1 MDTLFGTELS
11 TPIKFAIAFP
21 IILAL
26 LVGFIYAVRRFGVG
40 ALGGAVTT
48 RGRQPRLGVTDV
60 AMVGD
65 GRRRLLLIRRDN
77 VEHLIMTGGPSDI
90 VIEQNIVR
98 ATPAVPVRE
107 TPPARV
113 TPDALPRA
121 VPLAEN
127 GMWPLQPEPIVRP
140 QRAAP
145 PVPED
150 DREDAPW
157 ATQPEPVQRAHER
170 ENGRESTREIPRDI
184 PRDIPR
190 EIQREIPR
198 EIARESARE
207 TARETIKD
215 NVVRV
220 QSSERLS
227 GLVADLSRNFAETDA
242 PLAPPPRRNG
252 EARRTT
258 PQAVP
263 TLSPNE
269 EQNLA
274 EMAQRLESVLQR
286 PRSVSEPATP
296 SPAARPDIAAV
307 PAAPRPE
314 PVVKSVPK
322 PAAKPAPKAAFDS
335 LEQEMASLLGRPSAK
350 T

>member
-1 MDTLFGTELS
+1 MLDALFGTELS
-11 TPIKFAIAFP
+11 TPVKFAIAFP

-113 TPDALPRA
+113 TTDPLPRA

-140 QRAAP
+140 QRAP
-145 PVPED
+145 PLPE
-150 DREDAPW
+150 DREDAPSW
-157 ATQPEPVQRAHER
+157 AAQPEAAPRAPERENGR
-170 ENGRESTREIPRDI
+170 ENGRESTRET
-184 PRDIPR
+184 
-190 EIQREIPR
+190 
-198 EIARESARE
+198 AKESTRE
-207 TARETIKD
+207 TARESIKD

-220 QSSERLS
+220 QNSDRLS
-227 GLVADLSRNFAETDA
+227 GLVADLSRNFAEAEPAST
-242 PLAPPPRRNG
+242 PPPRRNG
-252 EARRTT
+252 EARRTA
-258 PQAVP
+258 PQSVP
-263 TLSPNE
+263 SLSPNE

-286 PRSVSEPATP
+286 PRSVGEPAAP
-296 SPAARPDIAAV
+296 SPVAARPEIAAV

-314 PVVKSVPK
+314 PVVKPVPK
-322 PAAKPAPKAAFDS
+322 PVAKPAPKAAFDS

>member
-1 MDTLFGTELS
+1 MLDALFGTELS
-11 TPIKFAIAFP
+11 TPVKFAIAFP

-40 ALGGAVTT
+40 ALGSAVTT

-113 TPDALPRA
+113 TADALPRA

-140 QRAAP
+140 QRAAA

-157 ATQPEPVQRAHER
+157 AAQAEAAPRAPER
-170 ENGRESTREIPRDI
+170 ENGRENGRDNGRDNGREIT
-184 PRDIPR
+184 
-190 EIQREIPR
+190 
-198 EIARESARE
+198 RE
-207 TARETIKD
+207 TAKESMRETTRESIKD

-220 QSSERLS
+220 QTSDRLS
-227 GLVADLSRNFAETDA
+227 GLVADLSRNFVDTE
-242 PLAPPPRRNG
+242 PPSAPPPRRNG
-252 EARRTT
+252 ETRRTA

-263 TLSPNE
+263 SLSPNE

-286 PRSVSEPATP
+286 PRSAGEPAAPP
-296 SPAARPDIAAV
+296 SPPAARPDIAAV

-314 PVVKSVPK
+314 PVVKPVPK
-322 PAAKPAPKAAFDS
+322 PPVKVAPKAAFDS

>member
-1 MDTLFGTELS
+1 MLDALFGTELS
-11 TPIKFAIAFP
+11 TPVKFAIAFP

-40 ALGGAVTT
+40 ALGSAVTT

-113 TPDALPRA
+113 TADALPRA

-140 QRAAP
+140 QRAAAP
-145 PVPED
+145 LPEN

-157 ATQPEPVQRAHER
+157 TAQPEAAPRAPERENVR
-170 ENGRESTREIPRDI
+170 ENGREATRETAKESTRETT
-184 PRDIPR
+184 
-190 EIQREIPR
+190 
-198 EIARESARE
+198 RES
-207 TARETIKD
+207 IKD

-220 QSSERLS
+220 QTSDRLS
-227 GLVADLSRNFAETDA
+227 GLVADLSRNFAETE
-242 PLAPPPRRNG
+242 PPSAPPPRRNG
-252 EARRTT
+252 EARRTA

-263 TLSPNE
+263 SLSPNE

-286 PRSVSEPATP
+286 PRSAGEPAAPP
-296 SPAARPDIAAV
+296 SPPTARPDIAAV

-314 PVVKSVPK
+314 PVVKPVPK
-322 PAAKPAPKAAFDS
+322 PAVKVAPKAAFDS